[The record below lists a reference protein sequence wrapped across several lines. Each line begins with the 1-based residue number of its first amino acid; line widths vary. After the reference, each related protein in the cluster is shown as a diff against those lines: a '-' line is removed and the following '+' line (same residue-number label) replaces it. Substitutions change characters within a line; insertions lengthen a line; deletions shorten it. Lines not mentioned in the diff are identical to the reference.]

1 MGIAETEVDE
11 ESFEEKVERITS
23 ELSKLFERSHELE
36 DEIRK
41 QLGSIGIE
49 F

>member
-1 MGIAETEVDE
+1 MDMYPMSEKTMLPRVGIGK
-11 ESFEEKVERITS
+11 SGY
-23 ELSKLFERSHELE
+23 ELLLE